1 MFGDTMSNEEIKEQI
16 GIILRNR
23 YYDHT
28 DNKQTSALCEVIKR
42 IESQMSDNVI
52 GPKIGK
58 SAEPIK

>member
-1 MFGDTMSNEEIKEQI
+1 MYEDIIEQI
-16 GIILRNR
+16 EIILRNR

-28 DNKQTSALCEVIKR
+28 DINQTSALCKTIK
-42 IESQMSDNVI
+42 IFKSQMSNNVI

>member
-1 MFGDTMSNEEIKEQI
+1 MYEDIIEQI
-16 GIILRNR
+16 EIILRNR

-28 DNKQTSALCEVIKR
+28 DINQTSALCKTIK
-42 IESQMSDNVI
+42 IFKSQTSNNVI